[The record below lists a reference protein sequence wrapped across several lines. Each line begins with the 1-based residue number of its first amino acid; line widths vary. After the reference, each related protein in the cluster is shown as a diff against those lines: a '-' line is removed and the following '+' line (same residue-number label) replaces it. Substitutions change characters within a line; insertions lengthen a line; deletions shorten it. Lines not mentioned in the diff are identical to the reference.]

1 MDAESA
7 LGRIEAD
14 AHPVIRAAYRRHVK
28 VCIENRSP
36 IVPWATFRGE
46 MEEYPDLLE
55 DAEKEEAQ
63 AKEPVR
69 WASSLRNDE

>member
-14 AHPVIRAAYRRHVK
+14 AHPVIRAAYRRHVRI
-28 VCIENRSP
+28 CIENRSP

-46 MEEYPDLLE
+46 MEEYPDILE
-55 DAEKEEAQ
+55 DAKKEEAQ
-63 AKEPVR
+63 GSEPVR
-69 WASSLRNDE
+69 WSSSLRNDE